1 MILHSTSK
9 LTILRRKLVNIPLI
23 ILFTCRIISYV
34 FKKYESAIK
43 TTDKNIAHGA
53 HERIY
58 SSVYFDNTIRISHSP
73 FISTNHIIKSTIH
86 LLENCGLKQV
96 VGFKLSSNSWVRLN
110 FTSNNEQRHTAKHS
124 LDDFLF

>member
-1 MILHSTSK
+1 MISHSTSK
-9 LTILRRKLVNIPLI
+9 LTILKIKLVNLLFI
-23 ILFTCRIISYV
+23 ILFICHMRLYV
-34 FKKYESAIK
+34 FKKDETAIRAMD
-43 TTDKNIAHGA
+43 TKNAHGA

-58 SSVYFDNTIRISHSP
+58 SSVYFDTTIRISHSP